1 MYGMRL
7 KDFEKSYEEETD
19 WLILAPE
26 MLLIKVQFVFIPL
39 TEVL

>member
-1 MYGMRL
+1 MYGMKL
-7 KDFEKSYEEETD
+7 KDFEKNVMKRRQ
-19 WLILAPE
+19 ILAPE

>member
-1 MYGMRL
+1 MYGMKL
-7 KDFEKSYEEETD
+7 KDFEKNETD